1 MEIYDRALKRM
12 DVAQLLGYTP
22 HQAGKLMEEFGLVVG
37 KGNRERII
45 RQSELRLL
53 QLDGTIAEWA
63 SKHLRL
69 EDDEQ

>member
-1 MEIYDRALKRM
+1 MDIYDRALKRM
-12 DVAQLLGYTP
+12 DVARLLGYTP
-22 HQAGKLMEEFGLVVG
+22 RQAGKLMEEFGLVVG